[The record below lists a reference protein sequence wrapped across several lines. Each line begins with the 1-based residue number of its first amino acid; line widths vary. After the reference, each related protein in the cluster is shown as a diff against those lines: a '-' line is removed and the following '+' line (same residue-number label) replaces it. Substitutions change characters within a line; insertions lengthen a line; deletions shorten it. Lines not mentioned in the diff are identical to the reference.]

1 MTGSTD
7 NRIGGRRLAPYCAIA
22 VGLVIGVIAG
32 SIGIAAGSDKPA
44 APAGP
49 ATTTWPQN
57 SKGMTYGSGLDA
69 QSSQDEPD
77 LIQVL
82 ATNGRI
88 GYALRSDLEGPT
100 PETPQQALL
109 QQAARDERSRLI
121 PVYES
126 DGVTQVGV
134 FMIGYAR
141 NNQDTSPPTE

>member
-1 MTGSTD
+1 
-7 NRIGGRRLAPYCAIA
+7 
-22 VGLVIGVIAG
+22 
-32 SIGIAAGSDKPA
+32 
-44 APAGP
+44 
-49 ATTTWPQN
+49 
-57 SKGMTYGSGLDA
+57 MTYGSGLDA

-121 PVYES
+121 PVCES